1 RSTKEGDMK
10 GWKEGVEEYQALP
23 ISKLTRALGLT
34 NSNLPFF
41 NEKQDAIGEL
51 DAWSEEGL
59 AALRVETAVP
69 LGPRWHQ
76 WVGIVKIMDN
86 LFDKK
91 NILIMDDVG
100 VGKTL
105 QAVGAIA
112 MYEYQRLHYKTHG
125 KYTERFG
132 ECYVYWTITSA
143 DPDRSCPPGLVD
155 NTLFSPNRRFAL
167 IVIDE
172 AHYARTQNKF
182 RIGCVELAS
191 LGRMTIAMTATP

>member
-1 RSTKEGDMK
+1 MELIACHNHDEEDPIVRSTKEGDMK

-143 DPDRSCPPGLVD
+143 DPEFLPSTRFQGEASAEGRHPRDRRS
-155 NTLFSPNRRFAL
+155 TRA
-167 IVIDE
+167 
-172 AHYARTQNKF
+172 
-182 RIGCVELAS
+182 
-191 LGRMTIAMTATP
+191 